1 MSYEHTREEYRG
13 YTIRIVSDEDPMNPR
28 TEWDN
33 AAVMVCKIKYVG

>member
-1 MSYEHTREEYRG
+1 MSETIEYKG
-13 YTIRIVSDEDPMNPR
+13 YNINVDYDQDPMNPR